1 MSILYDED
9 QRAIAE
15 AAQRVMA
22 AHAAKDRLLAL
33 LEQTGA
39 HDTACW
45 QAACEQGWP
54 AITVPASHGGLGLG
68 LIELGLVAQ
77 AAGAV
82 TAGAPFLTVGHGAAQ
97 ALVAGDDRE
106 LADHWLPRLAS
117 GEAIA
122 TIALIAADG
131 PLASMPGVRFADGA
145 LTGTAP
151 AVTGALAAEAVVV
164 WAHDGA
170 GPVLAFAE
178 LAGVAR
184 HAMATFDATRLH
196 ADLAFA
202 GTPARVLA
210 RGPAAQALA
219 RDLLA
224 RMAVITAHEQVG
236 GAEAL
241 LQIGRDYALT
251 RKAFGQPIGA
261 FQSVKHR
268 LAELYG
274 LVEIA
279 RANAI
284 HAAAREAQGDFVLA
298 AADARI
304 AATDAYDTAARDCVQ
319 IHGGIG
325 VTWDSG
331 LHLHMRRA
339 RTLAIE
345 QGNLLFWED
354 LLVDHLVNAGEAA

>member
-1 MSILYDED
+1 MSILYDEG
-9 QRAIAE
+9 QRAIAD
-15 AAQRVMA
+15 AAQRVLA

-39 HDTACW
+39 HDTAFW
-45 QAACEQGWP
+45 TMACEQGWP
-54 AITVPASHGGLGLG
+54 AIAVPEAHDGLGLG

-82 TAGAPFLTVGHGAAQ
+82 TPGAPFLTLGHGAAQ
-97 ALVAGDDRE
+97 ALVAGDDRD
-106 LADHWLPRLAS
+106 LANAWLPRLAS
-117 GEAIA
+117 GAAIA
-122 TIALIAADG
+122 TIALITVAG
-131 PLASMPGVRFADGA
+131 PLATPSGVHYVDGV

-151 AVTGALAAEAVVV
+151 AVTGALAADAVVV

-178 LAGVAR
+178 MAKVTRRAV
-184 HAMATFDATRLH
+184 ATFDASRLH
-196 ADLAFA
+196 ADLEFA

-210 RGPAAQALA
+210 RGSAAQALA
-219 RDLLA
+219 LDLLA

-241 LQIGRDYALT
+241 LHIGRDYALT

-284 HAAAREAQGDFVLA
+284 HAAAREGQHDFVLA

-339 RTLAIE
+339 RSLAIE

-354 LLVDHLVNAGEAA
+354 LLVDHLLAKGAAA